1 MFVFPSSFKVK
12 NCLAA
17 ELPQRGPII
26 VGGKPRYSVGDT
38 VELNC
43 TSLRSSPATNLTWY
57 SFNYFLPPDQFL
69 PPDCLSTLFIIFFRY
84 INGETVLNIFFLL
97 FLMSY

>member
-1 MFVFPSSFKVK
+1 MFVLPLSFKVE
-12 NCLAA
+12 NCFAA

-57 SFNYFLPPDQFL
+57 SFNYFPPSDKE
-69 PPDCLSTLFIIFFRY
+69 LFINFVYYLFQVYKRRNGTQYIIF
-84 INGETVLNIFFLL
+84 TFLK
-97 FLMSY
+97 